1 MKGKKAIFVADDREV
16 NRNGLQRLIE
26 SVPNFEYVGGAGTVN
41 QVIEQV
47 CSLTPDVLLLDM
59 KWGASQRAGEKIL
72 LKLRE
77 QRIPTKTVLY
87 SSNPALL
94 VEQERLRG
102 LADAVAISPYSRD
115 ELISI
120 VDALFP
126 AQVVVSSGSE
136 VSIRVA
142 ILLLSGL
149 AAILALVT
157 GTYLVLGAPAA
168 ENALIWALI
177 LFLVVS
183 TMLFFAVKMIE
194 WKDVLALL
202 KAIVGRKF

>member
-1 MKGKKAIFVADDREV
+1 MD
-16 NRNGLQRLIE
+16 
-26 SVPNFEYVGGAGTVN
+26 
-41 QVIEQV
+41 
-47 CSLTPDVLLLDM
+47 
-59 KWGASQRAGEKIL
+59 
-72 LKLRE
+72 
-77 QRIPTKTVLY
+77 
-87 SSNPALL
+87 ALL
-94 VEQERLRG
+94 
-102 LADAVAISPYSRD
+102 
-115 ELISI
+115 
-120 VDALFP
+120 P

-168 ENALIWALI
+168 ENALIWVLV

-183 TMLFFAVKMIE
+183 TMLFFAVKMIA

-202 KAIVGRKF
+202 KAILGRKF

>member
-1 MKGKKAIFVADDREV
+1 MKAKIGIFVADDREV

-26 SVPNFEYVGGAGTVN
+26 SVPNFEYVGGAGTVT
-41 QVIEQV
+41 QVLEQV

-59 KWGASQRAGEKIL
+59 KWGASQSAGERVL
-72 LKLRE
+72 LKLRDE
-77 QRIPTKTVLY
+77 RVPTKTVLY

-115 ELISI
+115 ELASI

-126 AQVVVSSGSE
+126 AQGLASRGSE
-136 VSIRVA
+136 VNIRVA

-157 GTYLVLGAPAA
+157 GIYLVLGAPAA
-168 ENALIWALI
+168 ENALTWVLI

-183 TMLFFAVKMIE
+183 TMLFFAVKMIK

-202 KAIVGRKF
+202 KAIVGRKL